1 MNRGFHDDSVG
12 KEFACNAE
20 DTRDAGLIPG
30 SGRSLEEEMTTHS
43 RIPTWKV
50 PWREE
55 PDGLQSKSSKRV
67 GSDWVYT
74 HTHTHTHTQTRWTD
88 YQKYPCFSLKNEITL
103 HISLRDTDFFLH
115 KQLLHFT
122 KRGKK
127 TKRYRKGYKPK
138 KFPRSS
144 IWYRHRTKWVYHAK
158 QSIDSMQSPSGYQWY
173 FSQN

>member
-1 MNRGFHDDSVG
+1 MCLQCRRHKRCWFDSWVREIPRGGNDNPLEDSYLKSPMDRGAWWATVE
-12 KEFACNAE
+12 KFQK
-20 DTRDAGLIPG
+20 
-30 SGRSLEEEMTTHS
+30 S
-43 RIPTWKV
+43 WK
-50 PWREE
+50 W
-55 PDGLQSKSSKRV
+55 LS
-67 GSDWVYT
+67 
-74 HTHTHTHTQTRWTD
+74 THTQTRWTD

-158 QSIDSMQSPSGYQWY
+158 QSIDSMQSPSSYQWY